1 MDEDDLD
8 HLIDMDPFMEQPPM
22 GHTVWQCPPA
32 GTQAVGA
39 EPFAAPS
46 PQPARLLPL
55 LVDEPTVCTPE
66 ARKRGQLVAS
76 CETPPQIQSV
86 KRRSCGKRPD
96 AEGFLREA
104 CGEAY

>member
-76 CETPPQIQSV
+76 AHLWGEA
-86 KRRSCGKRPD
+86 RRR
-96 AEGFLREA
+96 AFLREA